1 MEGNNDGGNGTGN
14 NELIV
19 YPDDVAEW
27 NVDDDDIM
35 IIGTQGQKITYV
47 LLISN
52 VSLLIEFLVRCAYFV
67 CCAFVRILV
76 LSFSFFLFVFFFF
89 ILTIVSVFVLF
100 IIEFLVMHFPIRPKR
115 IPS

>member
-47 LLISN
+47 LWISN
-52 VSLLIEFLVRCAYFV
+52 VSLLIAC
-67 CCAFVRILV
+67 FVRLFV
-76 LSFSFFLFVFFFF
+76 ALSSAFLFSRSLFL
-89 ILTIVSVFVLF
+89 IL
-100 IIEFLVMHFPIRPKR
+100 FLCL
-115 IPS
+115 

>member
-52 VSLLIEFLVRCAYFV
+52 VSLLIAC
-67 CCAFVRILV
+67 FVR
-76 LSFSFFLFVFFFF
+76 S
-89 ILTIVSVFVLF
+89 FVLPHIF
-100 IIEFLVMHFPIRPKR
+100 SLVVF
-115 IPS
+115 SYLFSSSFN